1 MDLFTSSLLSIH
13 NVQGIVLSAGNTL
26 VNKAP
31 ALIELAFP
39 KRKTD
44 NEMRKIHG
52 QDN

>member
-1 MDLFTSSLLSIH
+1 M
-13 NVQGIVLSAGNTL
+13 QGIVLSAGNTL

-52 QDN
+52 QDNQVIIGAMMKAEQ